1 MLKQWRTALLVGLA
15 AAICIFISACGDT
28 GTGSSNTPGASNGCG
43 IAPRTLRACGK
54 HSALIPLGGL
64 AILLPPGNI
73 RASTS
78 AAGEAKND
86 NQEP

>member
-1 MLKQWRTALLVGLA
+1 
-15 AAICIFISACGDT
+15 
-28 GTGSSNTPGASNGCG
+28 
-43 IAPRTLRACGK
+43 
-54 HSALIPLGGL
+54 LIPLGGL